1 MAEPEIN
8 CNKANFYRNMTC
20 KLHDPTDSNVNP
32 TVFCPLSLIH
42 TVRHSNYKN
51 ILLFTLFLLCSH
63 FLFVM
68 KFRVTCMTLRY
79 DSHLEPCQ
87 TFKMERFAKM
97 VCGHKP
103 LIVFAK

>member
-51 ILLFTLFLLCSH
+51 ILLFTFFLLCSH
-63 FLFVM
+63 FLFLI
-68 KFRVTCMTLRY
+68 KFKVTCMTLGY
-79 DSHLEPCQ
+79 DEHIEPCK
-87 TFKMERFAKM
+87 TFKIERFAKI
-97 VCGHKP
+97 VCSPKP